1 MGKRNKSIPI
11 TIEDVTFIFNNN
23 IDDFYFITSHCFCRH
38 CAIDYESTIINYTIS
53 LNTLNDIVL
62 DGYCSDCY
70 TKISRYIETGDS
82 DVTANYADAIWETNA
97 ALKELKIKKAR

>member
-1 MGKRNKSIPI
+1 MSKRNKSIPI
-11 TIEDVTFIFNNN
+11 TNEDVAFIFNNN
-23 IDDFYFITSHCFCRH
+23 IEEFYFITSHCFCRQ
-38 CAIDYESTIINYTIS
+38 CAKGYESTIINYTIS

-62 DGYCSDCY
+62 DGHCGECY

-82 DVTANYADAIWETNA
+82 AATANYADAIWETNS